1 MERKEELKKL
11 LGRLAEISNETFAE
25 DCPAERRRELHRETQ
40 EILARIDEVEN
51 QRLREATAERY
62 PDEGSREKK

>member
-25 DCPAERRRELHRETQ
+25 NCPADRRRELHRETQ
-40 EILARIDEVEN
+40 EILARIDELEN
-51 QRLREATAERY
+51 QWLRDMTAERH
-62 PDEGSREKK
+62 PDADSEKK

>member
-1 MERKEELKKL
+1 MERKDELKKL

-25 DCPAERRRELHRETQ
+25 GGSAERRRELHRETQ
-40 EILARIDEVEN
+40 EILQRIDALEN

-62 PDEGSREKK
+62 PEDFGEKK